1 MQKKNIALAL
11 CNTLLWGVPALYI
24 AVIEVISIG
33 RFISKWSLYSQPF
46 SYIGVDIFFLFMAL
60 LVLAAVLC
68 MWMGSRGLKLT
79 SCVYFFA
86 LSLFLIPVSFVSASY
101 GSFMNNWMGETVAH
115 EYSSILAILAFP
127 CAGILLSVISFIL
140 YYRKSKVES

>member
-79 SCVYFFA
+79 SCVFF
-86 LSLFLIPVSFVSASY
+86 FCFV
-101 GSFMNNWMGETVAH
+101 FIFN
-115 EYSSILAILAFP
+115 P
-127 CAGILLSVISFIL
+127 CFVRIGQLWFF
-140 YYRKSKVES
+140 YE